1 MKKIAYVL
9 LLIISMMFV
18 SCNSSPDNEEILPVE
33 NISLT
38 EEDVKE
44 LKSNPVSLG
53 PMNADS
59 TITISGLTPGK
70 LYSVAFN
77 VTAYNASNTT
87 PSSRSNT
94 PAIQS
99 SYESLAARSPSGS
112 LVNTGSNSFMLVP
125 DGNGT
130 ISFKPSETGISGNL
144 SNVIVYERKQKEF
157 TENKDMFIDYLN
169 DKPVYVDSDGNNV
182 FEAYY
187 IIDLTNPSEYGIEN
201 LTEVCIFDAST
212 IGKGGGNT
220 TGKFYTSNGNGLNV
234 GNKIQD
240 LTEYSDEKL
249 YYSIVSSV
257 EPGTT
262 GRWRTC
268 LRNPIK
274 LSYEINKNQ
283 SMGSPEVYILPK
295 CSEPFVIDLTIYSE
309 PNENCSFESRIG
321 RLGYF
326 ELRPVEPGQGFH
338 ARSFRISNVADSNKK
353 TILVYFDKLEEDC
366 WFPVYWYDT
375 SDNNEIVASSDGA
388 SIVIQEFDKQ
398 NDKFET
404 FSVSKSE
411 GRKTTINISD
421 CYRHGEKQDSFEV
434 PVYVYDED
442 IFNKVNLSVDGGTFI
457 NIGYS
462 FIFQNGF
469 GSDNVNCEKAETSV
483 SFSNKYKNSK
493 LTFLLIKG
501 VISSDCEN
509 PQITVSLE

>member
-18 SCNSSPDNEEILPVE
+18 SCNSSPDSEEILPVE

-38 EEDVKE
+38 EEEVKE
-44 LKSNPVSLG
+44 LESNPVSLG

-59 TITISGLTPGK
+59 TITISGLTSGK

-77 VTAYNASNTT
+77 VTAYNDSNTS

-112 LVNTGSNSFMLVP
+112 LVNTGSNSFMLFP
-125 DGNGT
+125 DDTGT

-144 SNVIVYERKQKEF
+144 SNVLVYERKQKEF
-157 TENKDMFIDYLN
+157 TENKYMYIDYLN
-169 DKPVYVDSDGNNV
+169 DTPVYVDSDGNNV

-187 IIDLTNPSEYGIEN
+187 IIDLSKPSEYGIEN

-212 IGKGGGNT
+212 IGKGGGST
-220 TGKFYTSNGNGLNV
+220 TGKFYTKNGNGLNV

-257 EPGTT
+257 EPDTT

-274 LSYEINKNQ
+274 LSDEINKNQ

-295 CSEPFVIDLTIYSE
+295 RSEPFVIDLTIYSDS
-309 PNENCSFESRIG
+309 NENCSVESRIG

-338 ARSFRISNVADSNKK
+338 ARSFIISNVDDSNKK
-353 TILVYFDKLEEDC
+353 TISVYFDKLEEDC

-375 SDNNEIVASSDGA
+375 TKNSEIVTSKDGA
-388 SIVIQEFDKQ
+388 SITIRKLDEQQ
-398 NDKFET
+398 DKFEK
-404 FSVSKSE
+404 FNVSESKE
-411 GRKTTINISD
+411 RTITIPISD
-421 CYRHGEKQDSFEV
+421 EYRLGKKQDRFEV

-442 IFNKVNLSVDGGTFI
+442 IFNNVNVSVDGGTFS

-462 FIFQNGF
+462 FIFRNGF
-469 GSDNVNCEKAETSV
+469 GSDNIICEKAEKSV
-483 SFSNKYKNSK
+483 SFSNKYDDSK

-501 VISSDCEN
+501 VIDTNIDN

>member
-1 MKKIAYVL
+1 MKKIVFV
-9 LLIISMMFV
+9 LLIISMLFV

-44 LKSNPVSLG
+44 LESNPVTLG

-59 TITISGLTPGK
+59 TITISGLKPDK

-77 VTAYNASNTT
+77 VTAYNESNTS
-87 PSSRSNT
+87 PSSRNNS
-94 PAIQS
+94 PAVQS
-99 SYESLAARSPSGS
+99 SYESIVPRSPSGS
-112 LVNTGSNSFMLVP
+112 LVNTGSDSFMLVP

-144 SNVIVYERKQKEF
+144 SNVLVYERKQKEF
-157 TENKDMFIDYLN
+157 TKNKDMFIDYLN
-169 DKPVYVDSDGNNV
+169 DKPVYVDSDGYNV

-187 IIDLTNPSEYGIEN
+187 IIDLSNPSEYGIEN
-201 LTEVCIFDAST
+201 LTKVCIFDAST
-212 IGKGGGNT
+212 IGKGGGST

-240 LTEYSDEKL
+240 FTEYSNEKL

-268 LRNPIK
+268 LRTPK
-274 LSYEINKNQ
+274 TLSNQ
-283 SMGSPEVYILPK
+283 IGTLQPMGSPEVYILPNRY
-295 CSEPFVIDLTIYSE
+295 EPFVVDLTIYSDS
-309 PNENCSFESRIG
+309 NENCSFESRIG

-326 ELRPVEPGQGFH
+326 EIRPVEPGQGFH

-353 TILVYFDKLEEDC
+353 TISVYLDKLEEDC

-375 SDNNEIVASSDGA
+375 KKNNEIVTSEEGA
-388 SIVIQEFDKQ
+388 SITIRKLDDQ
-398 NDKFET
+398 NDKFVN
-404 FSVSKSE
+404 FIVSDYE
-411 GRKTTINISD
+411 ERTITIPISD
-421 CYRHGEKQDSFEV
+421 EYRHGEKEESFEV
-434 PVYVYDED
+434 PVYVYDDD
-442 IFNKVNLSVDGGTFI
+442 IFNKVNVSVDGGTFS

-462 FIFQNGF
+462 YIFRNGF
-469 GSDNVNCEKAETSV
+469 GSDNIRCEKAEKSV
-483 SFSNKYKNSK
+483 SFSNKYDNSK

-501 VISSDCEN
+501 EIDTNTDN
-509 PQITVSLE
+509 PKITVSLE

>member
-1 MKKIAYVL
+1 MKKIVFV
-9 LLIISMMFV
+9 LLIISMLFV

-44 LKSNPVSLG
+44 LESNPVTLG

-59 TITISGLTPGK
+59 TITISGLKPDK

-77 VTAYNASNTT
+77 VTAYNESNTS

-112 LVNTGSNSFMLVP
+112 LVNTGSDSFMLFP
-125 DGNGT
+125 DDTGT
-130 ISFKPSETGISGNL
+130 ISFRPSETGISGNL
-144 SNVIVYERKQKEF
+144 SNVLVYERKQKEF
-157 TENKDMFIDYLN
+157 TKNKDMFIDYLN
-169 DKPVYVDSDGNNV
+169 DKPVYVDSDGYNV

-187 IIDLTNPSEYGIEN
+187 IIDLSNPSEYGIEN
-201 LTEVCIFDAST
+201 LTKVCIFDAST
-212 IGKGGGNT
+212 IGKGGGST

-240 LTEYSDEKL
+240 FTEYSNEKL

-268 LRNPIK
+268 LRTPK
-274 LSYEINKNQ
+274 TLSNQ
-283 SMGSPEVYILPK
+283 IGTLQPMGSPEVYILPNRY
-295 CSEPFVIDLTIYSE
+295 EPFVVDLTIYSDS
-309 PNENCSFESRIG
+309 NENCSFESRIG

-338 ARSFRISNVADSNKK
+338 ARSFRINNVKNDNNKK
-353 TILVYFDKLEEDC
+353 TISVYFDKLEEDC

-375 SDNNEIVASSDGA
+375 KKNNEIVTIENGA
-388 SIVIQEFDKQ
+388 SITIRELDEQK
-398 NDKFET
+398 DKFEK
-404 FSVSKSE
+404 FNVSKSKE
-411 GRKTTINISD
+411 RTITIPISD
-421 CYRHGEKQDSFEV
+421 EYRHGEKEESFEV
-434 PVYVYDED
+434 PVYVYDDD
-442 IFNKVNLSVDGGTFI
+442 IFNKVNVSVDGGTFS

-462 FIFQNGF
+462 YIFRNGF
-469 GSDNVNCEKAETSV
+469 GSDNIRCEKAEESV
-483 SFSNKYKNSK
+483 SFSNKYDNSK

-501 VISSDCEN
+501 IINSDSDN
-509 PQITVSLE
+509 PQISVSLE